1 MYCLFDR
8 HHLSLRIRP
17 DKMVIHRFAI
27 DRRQIETA
35 GVDSTKI
42 DTDRHLLSGRQIV
55 NIAVSTIVTNIL
67 VIDTCHLIV
76 NRVACKEARVQY
88 LPQP

>member
-1 MYCLFDR
+1 
-8 HHLSLRIRP
+8 
-17 DKMVIHRFAI
+17 MVIHRLAI
-27 DRRQIETA
+27 DRRQVETTRINGA
-35 GVDSTKI
+35 EVDA
-42 DTDRHLLSGRQIV
+42 DRHLFSGRQIV

-88 LPQP
+88 LPTSRKNLSQHQVVIATRRRI

>member
-1 MYCLFDR
+1 
-8 HHLSLRIRP
+8 
-17 DKMVIHRFAI
+17 MVIHRFAI

-76 NRVACKEARVQY
+76 NRVA
-88 LPQP
+88 